1 MRTQGLEQFERSE
14 TIAAA
19 VVEAVG
25 SRVQRLCERYAER
38 LPFHGWHHVSFVRAK
53 AAGFAQHNGADRS
66 VVEVAALVHDVNYL
80 VLRNSPAAAGSCLRL
95 EILAEC
101 GVGDDIARWIDDI
114 VDEAEMATRGRDISL
129 EAQALSDA
137 DTLFKAL
144 PVTPVVLAHRYLR
157 ENGLSLRELAHKI
170 VGEQCDVH
178 DEGYYFYNPQAAQTY
193 SRWAMANLQ
202 LWQCIKEAVDD
213 PTVAELLEAVHA
225 VDELAAS

>member
-1 MRTQGLEQFERSE
+1 MRTQES
-14 TIAAA
+14 TIDNVTVSA
-19 VVEAVG
+19 VEN
-25 SRVQRLCERYAER
+25 RVHRLCQEYAER
-38 LPFHGWHHVSFVRAK
+38 LQFHGWHHVNFVRAK
-53 AAGFAQHNGADRS
+53 AGGFAQHNGADRT

-80 VLRNSPAAAGSCLRL
+80 VLRNSPAAAGSSLRG

-101 GVGDDIARWIDDI
+101 GVADGVARWIDEI

-157 ENGLSLRELAHKI
+157 ENGLSLRELADKI

-178 DEGYYFYNPQAAQTY
+178 DEGYYFYNPEAAATY
-193 SRWAMANLQ
+193 SRWATANLQ
-202 LWQCIKEAVDD
+202 LWQCIQEAVDD
-213 PTVAELLEAVHA
+213 PTVVELLDAVHA
-225 VDELAAS
+225 VDALVS

>member
-1 MRTQGLEQFERSE
+1 MRTQES
-14 TIAAA
+14 TIDHVIIDA
-19 VVEAVG
+19 VEN
-25 SRVQRLCERYAER
+25 RVHRLCRRYAER
-38 LPFHGWHHVSFVRAK
+38 LQFHGWHHVSFVRAK
-53 AAGFAQHNGADRS
+53 AAGFAEHNGADRA

-80 VLRNSPAAAGSCLRL
+80 VLRNSPAAAGRSLRL

-101 GVGDDIARWIDDI
+101 EVPPRIARWIDAI

-178 DEGYYFYNPQAAQTY
+178 DEGFYFYNPEAAATY
-193 SRWAMANLQ
+193 SRWATANLQ

-225 VDELAAS
+225 VDAMAS

>member
-1 MRTQGLEQFERSE
+1 MRTQES
-14 TIAAA
+14 TIDHVIVD
-19 VVEAVG
+19 VVED
-25 SRVQRLCERYAER
+25 RVHRLCRQYAER
-38 LPFHGWHHVSFVRAK
+38 LQFHGWHHVSFVRAK
-53 AAGFAQHNGADRS
+53 AGGFARHNGADPA

-80 VLRNSPAAAGSCLRL
+80 VLRNSPASAGRNLRL

-101 GVGDDIARWIDDI
+101 GVPPHVSRWIDEI

-178 DEGYYFYNPQAAQTY
+178 DEGFYFYDPEAAATY
-193 SRWAMANLQ
+193 SRWATANLQ
-202 LWQCIKEAVDD
+202 L
-213 PTVAELLEAVHA
+213 
-225 VDELAAS
+225 

>member
-1 MRTQGLEQFERSE
+1 MRAHES
-14 TIAAA
+14 TIPSVTVDA
-19 VVEAVG
+19 VED
-25 SRVQRLCERYAER
+25 RVHLLCRRHAER

-53 AAGFAQHNGADRS
+53 AVGFAQHNGADRT

-80 VLRNSPAAAGSCLRL
+80 VRRNSPAAAGRDVRL
-95 EILAEC
+95 ELLAEC
-101 GVGDDIARWIDDI
+101 DVEEGVARWVDAI
-114 VDEAEMATRGRDISL
+114 VDEAEMATRGRYISL

-170 VGEQCDVH
+170 VGEQCGAH
-178 DEGYYFYNPQAAQTY
+178 DEGYYFYNPQAAKTY

-202 LWQCIKEAVDD
+202 LWRCIEEAVDD
-213 PTVAELLEAVHA
+213 PTVVELLDAVHE
-225 VDELAAS
+225 VDALVAS

>member
-1 MRTQGLEQFERSE
+1 MRTQES
-14 TIAAA
+14 TIDNVTVSA
-19 VVEAVG
+19 VEN
-25 SRVQRLCERYAER
+25 RVHRLCQEYAER
-38 LPFHGWHHVSFVRAK
+38 LQFHGWHHVNFVRAK
-53 AAGFAQHNGADRS
+53 AGGFAQHNGADRT

-80 VLRNSPAAAGSCLRL
+80 VLRNSPAAAGSSLRG

-101 GVGDDIARWIDDI
+101 GVAGGVARWIDEI

-157 ENGLSLRELAHKI
+157 ENGLSLRELADKI

-178 DEGYYFYNPQAAQTY
+178 DEGYYFYNPEAAATY
-193 SRWAMANLQ
+193 SRWATANLQ
-202 LWQCIKEAVDD
+202 LWQCIQEAVDD
-213 PTVAELLEAVHA
+213 PTVVELLDAVHA
-225 VDELAAS
+225 VDALVS

>member
-1 MRTQGLEQFERSE
+1 MRTQESTIDHVIVGAVERK
-14 TIAAA
+14 
-19 VVEAVG
+19 VH
-25 SRVQRLCERYAER
+25 RLCRQYADR
-38 LPFHGWHHVSFVRAK
+38 LQFHGWHHVSFVRAK
-53 AAGFAQHNGADRS
+53 AAGFARFNGADVA

-80 VLRNSPAAAGSCLRL
+80 VLRNSPAAAGRSMRL

-101 GVGDDIARWIDDI
+101 GVPPRIARWIDEI

-144 PVTPVVLAHRYLR
+144 PVTPVVLAHHYLR

-170 VGEQCDVH
+170 VGEQCEVH
-178 DEGYYFYNPQAAQTY
+178 DEGYYFYNPEAAATY
-193 SRWAMANLQ
+193 SRWATANLQ

-213 PTVAELLEAVHA
+213 PSVAELLDAV
-225 VDELAAS
+225 AS

>member
-1 MRTQGLEQFERSE
+1 MRTQES
-14 TIAAA
+14 TIDHVTIDA
-19 VVEAVG
+19 VEN
-25 SRVQRLCERYAER
+25 RVHRLCRRYAER
-38 LPFHGWHHVSFVRAK
+38 LQFHGWHHVSFVRAK
-53 AAGFAQHNGADRS
+53 AAGFAEHNGADRA

-80 VLRNSPAAAGSCLRL
+80 VLRNSPAAAGRSLRL

-101 GVGDDIARWIDDI
+101 EVPPRVARWIDAI

-178 DEGYYFYNPQAAQTY
+178 DEGYYFYNPEAAATY
-193 SRWAMANLQ
+193 SRWATANLQ

-225 VDELAAS
+225 VDAVAS

>member
-1 MRTQGLEQFERSE
+1 MRTQES
-14 TIAAA
+14 TIDHVIVGA
-19 VVEAVG
+19 VED
-25 SRVQRLCERYAER
+25 RVHRLCRRYAER

-53 AAGFAQHNGADRS
+53 AAGFAEHNGADRA

-80 VLRNSPAAAGSCLRL
+80 VLRNSPAAAGRSLRL
-95 EILAEC
+95 ELLTEC
-101 GVGDDIARWIDDI
+101 GVPADVARWIDDI
-114 VDEAEMATRGRDISL
+114 IDEAEMATRGRDISL

-178 DEGYYFYNPQAAQTY
+178 DEGYYFYNPDAAATY
-193 SRWAMANLQ
+193 SRWATANLQ

-213 PTVAELLEAVHA
+213 PTVAELLDAVHA
-225 VDELAAS
+225 VDALAS